1 MESSKFKVQ
10 SSEME
15 TLKPCPFCGEELE
28 YEEHVCRALRG
39 RPVMRLWAHPSGKCI
54 LSGMEVPLE
63 GHPAWNRRAEV

>member
-1 MESSKFKVQ
+1 MESSEFKVQ

-39 RPVMRLWAHPSGKCI
+39 RPVMRLWTHPSGSCI
-54 LSGMEVPLE
+54 LAGMEVPLE
-63 GHPAWNRRAEV
+63 DHPAWNRRAEA